1 MLPSKVI
8 HNKAGRCVP
17 LLLAAL
23 IFAGCS
29 GQGPQTSSVDVQ
41 GAATGTSDSYL
52 QQMQQSSNDNKV
64 DWQLLAIRALLKEG
78 KIPQASDQLASLPQQ
93 LSDTQH
99 QESLLLQAQ
108 LKAMQQDTG
117 GAAQLLQ
124 QVNTGSL
131 SKDQL
136 ARYYQLQIAAGQGRP
151 SLDLLRAYIAQEP
164 LLTSPADKQKNID
177 ATWLA
182 LTQLTPAQ
190 TGSLV
195 INADENTLQGW
206 LDLLNVYKANVSDP
220 TMLKAGISDWQ
231 TRYPENPAAKM
242 LPTALSQVQN
252 FQQSS
257 TGKIALL
264 LPLNGQAQIFAKA
277 IQKGFDDARNGALAQ
292 AAVPPQTDGSN
303 ATAAA
308 GANPA
313 ASPASATGQNAAASP
328 SSATGQNA
336 AASPASATGQNT
348 AASPSS
354 ATGQN
359 AAVSPASAAG
369 QNAATNSS
377 AAQPA
382 GNTTQPAAT
391 DGAAQ
396 PAASGGNVAQTA
408 PPSSSAQVQVY
419 DTSSQPIDQVLAQ
432 AQKDGAT
439 LVVGP
444 LLKSNV
450 DRLASLPTPLNILAL
465 NEPEAVQ
472 NHPNLCYFALS
483 PEDEARDAAHHMWD
497 QGKRSPLLMVPR
509 SSLGDRVSK
518 AFAAEWQKLGGG
530 TVLQQQFGSQS
541 ELKQGINSGAGLR
554 LTGTPIVSQQTQQP
568 QGVTVAGLTIPAP
581 QAPVS
586 SGDGSV
592 DSLYIVAT
600 QDEMALIKPMISMR
614 VSSRSMAQIYAS
626 SRSYQAGSG
635 PDYRLEMEGV
645 QFSDIPLLS
654 GSNPALMQQAA
665 KSFNN
670 DYSQV
675 RLYAMGVDAWTL
687 ANHFNEVRQL
697 PGFQLKG
704 ETGSLSAT
712 QDCVINRKLV
722 WSQYRQGQI
731 VPAS

>member
-29 GQGPQTSSVDVQ
+29 GQGPQAPTVNVQ
-41 GAATGTSDSYL
+41 GTATGTSDSYL
-52 QQMQQSSNDNKV
+52 QQMQQSSDDNKV
-64 DWQLLAIRALLKEG
+64 DWQLLAIRALLNEG
-78 KIPQASDQLASLPQQ
+78 KIPQASDQLANLPQQ
-93 LSDTQH
+93 LNDVQH

-108 LKAMQQDTG
+108 LKVMQKDAA

-124 QVNTGSL
+124 QIDAASL
-131 SKDQL
+131 SKEQQ
-136 ARYYQLQIAAGQGRP
+136 ARYYQLQIAGSQG
-151 SLDLLRAYIAQEP
+151 LTQLRAYIAQEP
-164 LLTSPADKQKNID
+164 LLSSPADKQKNID

-182 LTQLTPAQ
+182 LSQMTPEQAN
-190 TGSLV
+190 GLV

-231 TRYPENPAAKM
+231 TRYPNNPAAKM

-264 LPLNGQAQIFAKA
+264 LPLSGQAQIFAKA

-292 AAVPPQTDGSN
+292 
-303 ATAAA
+303 
-308 GANPA
+308 PA
-313 ASPASATGQNAAASP
+313 AQPQAAAASTAP
-328 SSATGQNA
+328 VDANTATPVDANAAPA
-336 AASPASATGQNT
+336 AASPATD
-348 AASPSS
+348 
-354 ATGQN
+354 
-359 AAVSPASAAG
+359 SAAAQPAA
-369 QNAATNSS
+369 QNSDS

-382 GNTTQPAAT
+382 VQNG
-391 DGAAQ
+391 
-396 PAASGGNVAQTA
+396 SVAQTA

-450 DRLASLPTPLNILAL
+450 ERLAALQTPLNILAL
-465 NEPEAVQ
+465 NEPETVQ

-497 QGKRSPLLMVPR
+497 QGKRSPLLLVPR

-518 AFAAEWQKLGGG
+518 AFAAEWQQLGGA
-530 TVLQQQFGSQS
+530 TVLQQQFGSQG

-554 LTGTPIVSQQTQQP
+554 LTGTPIVAQPQQP
-568 QGVTVAGLTIPAP
+568 QGVTIAGLTIPAP
-581 QAPVS
+581 QADTPAA
-586 SGDGSV
+586 GDGSV
-592 DSLYIVAT
+592 DSLYVVAT
-600 QDEMALIKPMISMR
+600 QDEMALIKPSLSMR
-614 VSSRSMAQIYAS
+614 VSSRNMAQIYAS

-654 GSNPALMQQAA
+654 GANPALMQQAA
-665 KSFNN
+665 KNFNN

-697 PGFQLKG
+697 PGFRLQG
-704 ETGSLSAT
+704 ETGNLSAT

>member
-29 GQGPQTSSVDVQ
+29 GQGPQAPTVNVQ
-41 GAATGTSDSYL
+41 GAATGSSDSYL
-52 QQMQQSSNDNKV
+52 QQMQQSSDDNKV
-64 DWQLLAIRALLKEG
+64 DWQLLAIRALLNEG
-78 KIPQASDQLASLPQQ
+78 KIPQASSQLGSLPQQ
-93 LSDTQH
+93 LSDVQQ

-108 LKAMQQDTG
+108 LKVIQRDTD
-117 GAAQLLQ
+117 GAARLLQ
-124 QVNTGSL
+124 QIDTASL
-131 SKDQL
+131 SQEQL
-136 ARYYQLQIAAGQGRP
+136 ARYYQLQIAGSQG
-151 SLDLLRAYIAQEP
+151 LTLLRAYIAQEP

-177 ATWLA
+177 ATWQA
-182 LTQLTPAQ
+182 LSQMPPEQA
-190 TGSLV
+190 SNLV

-206 LDLLNVYKANVSDP
+206 LDLLSVYKANASDP
-220 TMLKAGISDWQ
+220 GMLKAGISDWQ
-231 TRYPENPAAKM
+231 TRYPNNPAAKM
-242 LPTALSQVQN
+242 LPTALSQVQS

-264 LPLNGQAQIFAKA
+264 LPLNGQAQVFAKA

-292 AAVPPQTDGSN
+292 PAAQPQPAAETN
-303 ATAAA
+303 AP
-308 GANPA
+308 ANPA
-313 ASPASATGQNAAASP
+313 ATPTD
-328 SSATGQNA
+328 
-336 AASPASATGQNT
+336 
-348 AASPSS
+348 
-354 ATGQN
+354 
-359 AAVSPASAAG
+359 AAVSPSAPVEASAP
-369 QNAATNSS
+369 S
-377 AAQPA
+377 
-382 GNTTQPAAT
+382 T
-391 DGAAQ
+391 DAQ
-396 PAASGGNVAQTA
+396 PAAQSSSVAQTA

-450 DRLASLPTPLNILAL
+450 ERLASVQTPLNILAL
-465 NEPEAVQ
+465 NEPESVQ

-497 QGKRSPLLMVPR
+497 QGKRSPLLLVPR

-518 AFAAEWQKLGGG
+518 AFADEWQKLGGA

-554 LTGTPIVSQQTQQP
+554 LTGTPVVSQPQQP

-581 QAPVS
+581 QADTPAA
-586 SGDGSV
+586 SGGNV
-592 DSLYIVAT
+592 DSLYVVAT

-654 GSNPALMQQAA
+654 GTNPALMQQAA
-665 KSFNN
+665 RNFNN

-675 RLYAMGVDAWTL
+675 RLYAMGIDAWTL

-704 ETGSLSAT
+704 ETGDLSAT
-712 QDCVINRKLV
+712 QDCVINRKLI
-722 WSQYRQGQI
+722 WNQYRQGQI

>member
-29 GQGPQTSSVDVQ
+29 GQGPQAPTVNVQ
-41 GAATGTSDSYL
+41 GTATGSSDSYL
-52 QQMQQSSNDNKV
+52 QQMQQSTNDNKV
-64 DWQLLAIRALLKEG
+64 DWQLLAIRALLNEG

-93 LSDTQH
+93 LSDVQH

-108 LKAMQQDTG
+108 LKVAQQDAAN
-117 GAAQLLQ
+117 AAQYLQ
-124 QVNTGSL
+124 QIDLDSL
-131 SKDQL
+131 SKEQQ
-136 ARYYQLQIAAGQGRP
+136 ARYYQLQIAGSQGVP
-151 SLDLLRAYIAQEP
+151 LLRAYIAQEP

-177 ATWLA
+177 ATWQA
-182 LTQLTPAQ
+182 LSQMPQ
-190 TGSLV
+190 TDNLV

-206 LDLLNVYKANVSDP
+206 LDLLNVYKANASDP
-220 TMLKAGISDWQ
+220 AMLKAGISDWQ
-231 TRYPENPAAKM
+231 TRYPNNPAAKM

-264 LPLNGQAQIFAKA
+264 LPLNGQAQVFAKA

-292 AAVPPQTDGSN
+292 SAAPAEQPQ
-303 ATAAA
+303 AEAAP
-308 GANPA
+308 ANA
-313 ASPASATGQNAAASP
+313 ASPTDTSAT
-328 SSATGQNA
+328 
-336 AASPASATGQNT
+336 PA
-348 AASPSS
+348 
-354 ATGQN
+354 
-359 AAVSPASAAG
+359 AAVSPSAEAS
-369 QNAATNSS
+369 
-377 AAQPA
+377 AQPA
-382 GNTTQPAAT
+382 TPANT
-391 DGAAQ
+391 AAQ
-396 PAASGGNVAQTA
+396 PAAPNVSAQTA

-419 DTSSQPIDQVLAQ
+419 DTSSQPVDQVLAQ

-450 DRLASLPTPLNILAL
+450 EKLASVQTPLNILAL

-497 QGKRSPLLMVPR
+497 QGKRSPLLLVPR

-518 AFAAEWQKLGGG
+518 AFADEWQKLGGA
-530 TVLQQQFGSQS
+530 TVLQQQFGSQG

-554 LTGTPIVSQQTQQP
+554 LTGTPIVTQPQQP
-568 QGVTVAGLTIPAP
+568 QGVTIAGLTIPAP
-581 QAPVS
+581 TADAATPAA
-586 SGDGSV
+586 DNGSV
-592 DSLYIVAT
+592 DSLYVVAT

-614 VSSRSMAQIYAS
+614 VSSRNMAQIYAS

-654 GSNPALMQQAA
+654 GANPALMQQAA
-665 KSFNN
+665 RNFNN

-697 PGFQLKG
+697 PGFRLQGQTG
-704 ETGSLSAT
+704 ELSAS

-722 WSQYRQGQI
+722 WSQYQRGQI